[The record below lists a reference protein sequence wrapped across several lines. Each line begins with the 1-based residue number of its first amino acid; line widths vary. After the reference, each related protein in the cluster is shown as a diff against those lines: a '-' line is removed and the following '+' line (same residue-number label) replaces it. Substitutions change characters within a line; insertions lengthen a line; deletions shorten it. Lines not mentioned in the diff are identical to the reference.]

1 MRGKVPEMPK
11 FGERDHTNQEE
22 GNPLYKQKLNE
33 HPHKNV
39 VFILNGNQSLKD
51 LLTRLAN
58 EAVRINTS
66 TKM

>member
-1 MRGKVPEMPK
+1 MRGKDPEMPK

-39 VFILNGNQSLKD
+39 VFRLNVNQSLKD
-51 LLTRLAN
+51 LLNRLGPKL
-58 EAVRINTS
+58 VPT
-66 TKM
+66 